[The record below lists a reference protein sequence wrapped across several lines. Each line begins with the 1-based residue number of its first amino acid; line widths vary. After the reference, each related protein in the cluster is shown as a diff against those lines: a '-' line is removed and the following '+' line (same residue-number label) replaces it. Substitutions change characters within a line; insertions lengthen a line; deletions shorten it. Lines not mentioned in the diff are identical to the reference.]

1 MNPEQV
7 FPSPNDCIGGYVF
20 FKHIFSE
27 EIPDDEDNFEL
38 FLSYVRQNC
47 KRRKDMDGM
56 VISTGVFFDDN
67 QVLFKCEAKMYEYKY
82 YLFPIRRI
90 DAYLVL
96 HRLAFM
102 IHEHRDEYQLS
113 VTYEPRRPFSDR
125 YDIEESVRITIRDE
139 SIPNWRRKLK
149 SRLIIIRSKAI
160 CLINRIVPSYFRIV
174 QSRNNFMFDWKYRM
188 LCR

>member
-1 MNPEQV
+1 MSTEQV
-7 FPSPNDCIGGYVF
+7 FPLPNDCIGGYVF
-20 FKHIFSE
+20 FKHIFTE
-27 EIPDDEDNFEL
+27 EIPEDEDNFEL

-47 KRRKDMDGM
+47 KRRKDIDGM
-56 VISTGVFFDDN
+56 VISTGVYFDDN

-125 YDIEESVRITIRDE
+125 YDIEESVRITIKDE
-139 SIPNWRRKLK
+139 SIPEWKRRWRR
-149 SRLIIIRSKAI
+149 RWIIMRSKSI
-160 CLINRIVPSYFRIV
+160 CSVNRVLPNCLRII
-174 QSRNNFMFDWKYRM
+174 QSRKNFMFDWKYTIGY
-188 LCR
+188 